1 MGGDRTVA
9 DTADIELGAS
19 WSDEA
24 YCGFVTVGERGQVV
38 IPAALRRDC
47 EINPGDR
54 LLAVRAPVGG
64 GVVLAKMEV
73 LRQLLA
79 HLGLPGPVV
88 TASEDTP
95 SEDGGTP

>member
-1 MGGDRTVA
+1 VA
-9 DTADIELGAS
+9 DTADIDLGS
-19 WSDEA
+19 TWSDEA

-88 TASEDTP
+88 TAPDEGSPE
-95 SEDGGTP
+95 GGGAR